1 MLVQKQPHPKLG
13 KGTPVIVCYP
23 LCYQII
29 KIKAQLLNS
38 GKRHFSLIV
47 NSAVNRLITS
57 SLWFPL
63 PISCTAAFKAEVL
76 SILFWLYH
84 KTAKYAKALLYSPLF
99 RLEIYPT
106 FYHEHSVIYLWTF
119 PSILMIDME
128 NIWSKTKC
136 LLLYL
141 IIPLQSR
148 GRALRDVLGIPFH
161 WYHDDLACFKFQ
173 PWKNTPYKN
182 SRVLMA
188 FIHHIWDSPML

>member
-1 MLVQKQPHPKLG
+1 MLSTTLPDYQDQSSTTKQWQKTFLSHRKFCCQ
-13 KGTPVIVCYP
+13 
-23 LCYQII
+23 
-29 KIKAQLLNS
+29 
-38 GKRHFSLIV
+38 
-47 NSAVNRLITS
+47 S
-57 SLWFPL
+57 SDNFFIMVPPP
-63 PISCTAAFKAEVL
+63 PISFAAAFKAEVL

-99 RLEIYPT
+99 QLEIYST

-119 PSILMIDME
+119 PLILMIDMK

-148 GRALRDVLGIPFH
+148 GRALRDVLGISFH
-161 WYHDDLACFKFQ
+161 WYHDDLACSKFQ
-173 PWKNTPYKN
+173 PWKITPYKN

-188 FIHHIWDSPML
+188 FIHQIWDSPML